1 MHPATLATEEMAL
14 LWQAAAGATL
24 HGPRCACVGFG
35 LLRRSR
41 TELER
46 DIVEF
51 LIVKYEDKP
60 KDTIVNLFQCWIDE
74 HTPGREGTKEK
85 SGSAASGSDK
95 TFRDEGLL
103 QWIDHNAAPMGLTE
117 TDLHEI
123 GADIRTL
130 LELMAPPTGEFV
142 CR

>member
-1 MHPATLATEEMAL
+1 MQPTTLATEEMAL
-14 LWQAAAGATL
+14 LWHAAAGATL
-24 HGPRCACVGFG
+24 HGPRCTCVGFG

-46 DIVEF
+46 DIAEF
-51 LIVKYEDKP
+51 LIAKYGDKP
-60 KDTIVNLFQCWIDE
+60 KDAIVNLFQRWIDE
-74 HTPGREGTKEK
+74 HTPGCEGAKEK
-85 SGSAASGSDK
+85 SGFAASGSDK
-95 TFRDEGLL
+95 TFRDKGLL

-123 GADIRTL
+123 CADIRTL
-130 LELMAPPTGEFV
+130 LESMATPIEEFV